1 MLIWNEKDSV
11 KYGYFLTKA
20 NLSAICLLE
29 PLLQISRGTK
39 TNYVI
44 IGPSGYE
51 LSREPFIRAVRVL
64 YKP

>member
-1 MLIWNEKDSV
+1 MLIETKKTVLNMAI
-11 KYGYFLTKA
+11 FLTKA

-44 IGPSGYE
+44 IGPSGHE